1 MSYILSPLP
10 YAFDALEP
18 YLDARTLE
26 IHHDKHHATYLN
38 NLNKALES
46 CPDLQTWHAEDLL
59 KELHAVPENIRTAVR
74 NSGGGFVNH
83 NFYWESMGPQAGGEP
98 AAGSPLAVAIQ
109 DAFDSFAAFK
119 EKFSTATVAR
129 FGSGWGWL
137 SLDKEGELIIHS
149 TSNQDSPLSEG
160 LIPLLTCDVW
170 EHAYYL
176 HYQNRRPDYVAAWW
190 NLVDWDRVTE
200 RFIAAKN

>member
-18 YLDARTLE
+18 YIDARTLE

-46 CPDLQTWHAEDLL
+46 CPDLQAWHAEDLL

-83 NFYWESMGPQAGGEP
+83 NFYWESMAPQAGGEP
-98 AAGSPLAVAIQ
+98 PVGSPLAVAIQ
-109 DAFDSFAAFK
+109 DSFGSFASFK
-119 EKFSTATVAR
+119 EKFSDGDHFLWA
-129 FGSGWGWL
+129 G
-137 SLDKEGELIIHS
+137 IP
-149 TSNQDSPLSEG
+149 NQFILVQRIESA
-160 LIPLLTCDVW
+160 DVNAHISAGMRPF
-170 EHAYYL
+170 EAVYL
-176 HYQNRRPDYVAAWW
+176 NI
-190 NLVDWDRVTE
+190 
-200 RFIAAKN
+200 F